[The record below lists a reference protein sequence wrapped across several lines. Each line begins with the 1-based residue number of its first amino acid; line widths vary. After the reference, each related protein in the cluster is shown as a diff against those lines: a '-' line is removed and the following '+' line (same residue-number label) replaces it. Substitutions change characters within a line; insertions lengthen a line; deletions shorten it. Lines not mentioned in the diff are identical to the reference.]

1 MKTYSMSGGI
11 APFIL
16 NISRIWRSVV
26 NLTPGPLDPLMS
38 IECADGQ
45 PRSPSGLEETE
56 EMKRKTFAQMGE

>member
-1 MKTYSMSGGI
+1 MKIYSMSGGI

-38 IECADGQ
+38 TECAG
-45 PRSPSGLEETE
+45 G
-56 EMKRKTFAQMGE
+56 